1 LWSENKKEKLE
12 KVNNYR
18 NSFTEVYV
26 ILEHLEEMEYK
37 KIPNKVID
45 AIFKN
50 RNTQYFYKLEDD
62 VELRKQRLYEI
73 NVFKI

>member
-1 LWSENKKEKLE
+1 
-12 KVNNYR
+12 
-18 NSFTEVYV
+18 
-26 ILEHLEEMEYK
+26 MEYK
-37 KIPNKVID
+37 KNSNKVID

-50 RNTQYFYKLEDD
+50 RKYTIFLQIEND